1 MANDI
6 KLRDYQ
12 ANGVKMLNDAIRNGY
27 KRICWVFPTGA
38 GKSSVTSYYVKKC
51 VQAGKRVLF
60 FVHSKELVVQFGMRL
75 SKQFHLNSGVIMAG
89 VSPARHLPVQVAS
102 IQTLVRRAYP
112 PADIIFI
119 DEAHRSK
126 ANTYQ
131 KVIKNYPNAIIVGL
145 TATPFRGDGKGL
157 GDIFETIVHPVR
169 IRDLI
174 EKKYLVPTK
183 VFASANAANMEG
195 VMVKRGEYDTSEMQE
210 RFTDGTVTRGVID
223 NYLQHANGKKAIV
236 FNVNVEHSKEM
247 NDLFNEAGIQSAH
260 LDGTTDKRI
269 RDRVV
274 KDFAKGK
281 YKVLHNVGLFCEGFD
296 VPDTECVI
304 LNRATKSLGLY
315 CQMVGRVLRPIWN
328 ENYTD
333 WKRDENGNYSKT
345 HGIVLDHGDNTIR
358 HGFVEDYD
366 GIPFDL
372 EGVKKAKR
380 KKNDEDKVVK
390 TKVCETCRNVNFKK
404 AKICKHCDTAFPVR
418 ERTIS
423 FADGQ
428 EFVFME
434 RNALIVDRLMKINP
448 NDIKGKIPAS
458 QLRIYA
464 MLKNYKRG
472 WWFHNAIDLKYFD
485 INKSHPA
492 AFDQVRLLLEMEEI
506 KSGTHDLYLEF
517 KGITK
522 SVKRSQKTTV

>member
-6 KLRDYQ
+6 TLRDYQ
-12 ANGVKMLNDAIRNGY
+12 ANGVKMLNDAIRSGY

-38 GKSSVTSYYVKKC
+38 GKSSVSSYYVKKC

-60 FVHSKELVVQFGMRL
+60 FVHSKELVVQFGQRL
-75 SKQFHLNSGVIMAG
+75 SKQFHLNSGIIMSG

-112 PADIIFI
+112 PADIVFI

-131 KVIKNYPNAIIVGL
+131 KVIKHYKNAIIVGL

-183 VFASANAANMEG
+183 VFASANAADMEG
-195 VMVKRGEYDTSEMQE
+195 VKVKRGDYDIAQMQQ
-210 RFTDGTVTRGVID
+210 RFTDGTVTKGVID
-223 NYLQHANGKKAIV
+223 NYLQHANGKKAIA
-236 FNVNVEHSKEM
+236 FNVNIEHSKEM
-247 NDLFNEAGIQSAH
+247 SDLFNAAGIPSAH
-260 LDGTTDKRI
+260 LDGTTDKRL
-269 RDRVV
+269 RDRIV

-281 YKVLHNVGLFCEGFD
+281 YKVLNNVSLFTEGYD
-296 VPDTECVI
+296 VPDIECVI
-304 LNRATKSLGLY
+304 INRATRSLGLY
-315 CQMVGRVLRPIWN
+315 VQIVGRGLRPSQ
-328 ENYTD
+328 
-333 WKRDENGNYSKT
+333 SKD
-345 HGIVLDHGDNTIR
+345 HCIVLDHGDNTIR

-372 EGVKKAKR
+372 DGIKSNKRGKKDGR
-380 KKNDEDKVVK
+380 KIVK
-390 TKVCETCRNVNFKK
+390 TKVCETCWNVN
-404 AKICKHCDTAFPVR
+404 AKRAKVCKHCDTVFPVR
-418 ERTIS
+418 ERTIT
-423 FADGQ
+423 FTDGQ

-434 RNALIVDRLMKINP
+434 RNALIVDRLMKINS

-472 WWFHNAIDLKYFD
+472 WWFHNAIDLKYLD
-485 INKSHPA
+485 C
-492 AFDQVRLLLEMEEI
+492 E
-506 KSGTHDLYLEF
+506 
-517 KGITK
+517 
-522 SVKRSQKTTV
+522 